1 MIGQSNMAGRGPLDA
16 VPPIE
21 HPLIFMFREGS
32 WMIAREP
39 LHTDKPAIAGIGPGM
54 SFAVAVL
61 EQKPEAQVGL
71 VPCAVGGTP
80 LKRWMP
86 GADLFNNAVAVA
98 RQACAGGTLK
108 GILWHQGEN
117 DSAREEDTRNY
128 GQRLEEMIPALRAAL
143 GCPEVPFIA
152 GELGAFLARYTPP
165 RPLYE
170 SVNRQLRLLEG
181 RVSRYA
187 CVSSEW
193 LQDKGDNLH
202 FDSASLRE
210 LGRRYARAWLSS

>member
-1 MIGQSNMAGRGPLDA
+1 MAGRGPLDA

-117 DSAREEDTRNY
+117 DSAREEDTTTY
-128 GQRLEEMIPALRAAL
+128 GQRLEKMIPALRDNL

-152 GELGAFLARYTPP
+152 GELGAFLARSTIP
-165 RPLYE
+165 RPMYALI
-170 SVNRQLRLLEG
+170 NRQLRELGG
-181 RVSRYA
+181 RVPHCA
-187 CVSSEW
+187 CASAEG
-193 LQDKGDNLH
+193 LKDKGDCLH

-210 LGRRYARAWLSS
+210 FGRRYARAWLSF